1 MSQLTRTVDDVLK
14 ASEDISGEITH
25 VAAACFWHSLIGV
38 DRDGKPTTKVLS
50 WADNRSRDLVSVL
63 RKKLDESEVHN
74 RTGARF
80 HSSFWPAKLLWLRKA
95 QPEAFTQTAQW
106 LSLSDFLSLIFDD
119 SSTSISMASA
129 TGIFDIRKCEWDKP
143 LLRSLK
149 LQRSPLP
156 QIAEPDQTFQLKPK
170 FLKRW
175 PRLADADW
183 YPAIGDGAA
192 NNIGSGCVTK
202 ERAALMIGTSGAL
215 RVAYRGE
222 PPEKIR
228 DGLWCYRID
237 RERVIIGGALSDG
250 GGLHSWLKENLR
262 LPANAEKLIA
272 TRPPASH
279 GLTFLP
285 FLAGERST
293 GYNEYADGAVLG
305 LRSTTSATDIAQAAM
320 ESVGYRF
327 AEILDQLN
335 SVKKVQEIY
344 ASGGAL
350 HASKVWTQML
360 SDILGRELTLVDV
373 PEASLRGAILLALET
388 IGNIDTIEQ
397 VYSQGGS
404 VVMPDVKTHLAYS
417 QARRRHQEVYA
428 LTIRQ

>member
-1 MSQLTRTVDDVLK
+1 
-14 ASEDISGEITH
+14 
-25 VAAACFWHSLIGV
+25 
-38 DRDGKPTTKVLS
+38 
-50 WADNRSRDLVSVL
+50 
-63 RKKLDESEVHN
+63 
-74 RTGARF
+74 
-80 HSSFWPAKLLWLRKA
+80 
-95 QPEAFTQTAQW
+95 
-106 LSLSDFLSLIFDD
+106 
-119 SSTSISMASA
+119 MASA

-143 LLRSLK
+143 LLRF
-149 LQRSPLP
+149 LQLRGSHLP
-156 QIAEPDQTFQLKPK
+156 PIADSRQTFRLIPK

-175 PRLADADW
+175 PRLTNAEW
-183 YPAIGDGAA
+183 FPAIGDGAA
-192 NNIGSGCVTK
+192 NNIGSGCVSK
-202 ERAALMIGTSGAL
+202 ERAALMVGTSGAL

-335 SVKKVQEIY
+335 SVKKVHEIY

-373 PEASLRGAILLALET
+373 PEASLRGAVLLALESL
-388 IGNIDTIEQ
+388 GNIESIEEISLDRGK
-397 VYSQGGS
+397 VFEPNADHRVAYKLARKRHSQIYDS
-404 VVMPDVKTHLAYS
+404 IVKY
-417 QARRRHQEVYA
+417 R
-428 LTIRQ
+428 